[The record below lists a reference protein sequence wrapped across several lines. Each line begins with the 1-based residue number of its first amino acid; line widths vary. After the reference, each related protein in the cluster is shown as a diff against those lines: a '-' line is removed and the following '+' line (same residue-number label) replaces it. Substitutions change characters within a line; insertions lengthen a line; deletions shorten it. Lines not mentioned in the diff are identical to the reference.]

1 MEGTDRPRSV
11 MKKLVV
17 LFVAGIVIGYFY
29 GFRDAKSHRDNVVR
43 RVVSTVGGSNRSKLS
58 NDVDAKVEA
67 AERGRN

>member
-1 MEGTDRPRSV
+1 

-17 LFVAGIVIGYFY
+17 LFIAGIVVGYFY
-29 GFRDAKSHRDNVVR
+29 GFADAKSHRDNVVR
-43 RVVSTVGGSNRSKLS
+43 RVVATVGGSNRSKLS